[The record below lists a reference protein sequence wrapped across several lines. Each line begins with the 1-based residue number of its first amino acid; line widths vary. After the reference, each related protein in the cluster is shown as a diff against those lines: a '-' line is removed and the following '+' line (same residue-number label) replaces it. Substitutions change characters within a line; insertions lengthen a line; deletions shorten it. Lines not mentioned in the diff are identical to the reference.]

1 MASFLLL
8 VTTDSCMEQLE
19 MIRSTEN
26 NVLDQVGEQ
35 ARQIYEVFLGRVRSV
50 DKDPEVSGCERQDS
64 TDPIENSK
72 WTLVLNRRRQKQKGA

>member
-1 MASFLLL
+1 MAPFLLL

-26 NVLDQVGEQ
+26 NVLDQVREQ

-50 DKDPEVSGCERQDS
+50 DEDPEVSGCERQDS